1 VIAALRRSRSRTAEC
16 VYLAADAPLP
26 EPATAAAR
34 PVRVLLATDHARLA
48 LLPWSPALL
57 RPSHWQTY
65 AASRLEQLHG
75 APTQPWTVRVIDE
88 PPPRPRLAVALPTAL
103 LEALGV
109 VPAPH
114 AQTVGRPRPAQV
126 RLELT
131 DRLSELVA
139 QRRRASG
146 VLVELNRIFA
156 TVATLRD
163 GVLVGMRRRRIDR
176 AGGAAADAEAV
187 AATVAAERA
196 GAALDEAPVW
206 VAARQVGDATAAA
219 AALRSAGLPAE
230 LAPC

>member
-1 VIAALRRSRSRTAEC
+1 MIAALRRSRSRAAAC
-16 VYLAADAPLP
+16 VYLAADATLP
-26 EPATAAAR
+26 EPAAAAAR
-34 PVRVLLATDHARLA
+34 PLHVLLATDHARLA

-75 APTQPWTVRVIDE
+75 TPTQPWTVRVIDE
-88 PPPRPRLAVALPTAL
+88 PPPHPRLAAALPTAL

-114 AQTVGRPRPAQV
+114 AQAVVRPRPAQV

-139 QRRRASG
+139 KRRLASG

-163 GVLVGMRRRRIDR
+163 GVLVGLRRRRIDR
-176 AGGAAADAEAV
+176 AGAAADAQAI

-196 GAALDEAPVW
+196 GAALEGAPIW

-230 LAPC
+230 LSPC